1 MKTTKRIVSFVLC
14 LAMALTMALS
24 LTGTAS
30 AAPADSPAIAAL
42 RAAHP
47 EDSYFSEY
55 YIDGVYKAKQC
66 MGYAYQL
73 MYEAYGTHLYDT
85 CYENHDMEDS
95 LKNLKAGD
103 VVRYIPRFIA
113 HSIFVTAVEGDTV
126 WYTDSNGRSDGKGPC
141 IVDWDKKTTK
151 SDLRRGF
158 RYVTPGLWDLNA
170 EAASAP
176 APEPST
182 SDFTATYNQF
192 LPAKAMMLTNSKK
205 DCYDN
210 YGGAKV
216 GRIYGSDVVTIQEI
230 KQYNG
235 ELWCKLLCPW
245 SEGGRSYN
253 KTVYAPL
260 RYFMDTSFSPWVQT
274 VAGQYTTYWRSDAS
288 SRAGYT
294 GAGDTCMVVGQ
305 TNGYCHILYPL
316 AGGGYKLA
324 FM

>member
-1 MKTTKRIVSFVLC
+1 MKTIKNITSLLLALVMVLA
-14 LAMALTMALS
+14 LAVPAF
-24 LTGTAS
+24 

-47 EDSYFSEY
+47 EDSYFSDY
-55 YIDGVYKAKQC
+55 YIGSARMARQC

-85 CYENHDMEDS
+85 CYENHNMEES
-95 LKNLKAGD
+95 LANLKAGD
-103 VVRYIPRFIA
+103 VVRYVPRYTA

-126 WYTDSNGRSDGKGPC
+126 WYTDSNGRANGKGSC
-141 IVDWDKKTTK
+141 IVDWDKQTTK
-151 SDLRRGF
+151 SALRRGF

-170 EAASAP
+170 GASAP
-176 APEPST
+176 AADPAPSA
-182 SDFTATYNQF
+182 SDFTETYNQF
-192 LPAKAMMLTNSKK
+192 LPAKAMMLTSSKK

-210 YGGAKV
+210 YGGTKV
-216 GRIYGSDVVTIQEI
+216 GRIYGDDVVTLQEI
-230 KQYNG
+230 TMYNG

-245 SEGGRSYN
+245 TEGGRSYDR
-253 KTVYAPL
+253 TVYAPL
-260 RYFMDTSFSPWVQT
+260 SYFMDTGFSPWVQT
-274 VAGQYTTYWRSDAS
+274 VAGQYPTYWRSNGYA
-288 SRAGYT
+288 RAGYT

-316 AGGGYKLA
+316 AGGGFKLA